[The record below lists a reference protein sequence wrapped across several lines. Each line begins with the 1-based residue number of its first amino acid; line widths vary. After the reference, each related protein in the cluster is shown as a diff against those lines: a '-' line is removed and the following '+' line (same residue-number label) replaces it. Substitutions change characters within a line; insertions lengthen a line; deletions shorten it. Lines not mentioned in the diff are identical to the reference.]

1 MGHQNGPWRVGVIVA
16 LVGGAL
22 VLTGCETR
30 DDGPPAVAGWAEPGW
45 MAQVRQADEEFQ
57 AAMISCYAEFGLEG
71 VRGIGGGTV
80 LMANLADET
89 GQISAGV
96 QARVDAAAE
105 ECNAR
110 VPLPEHQ
117 AWAFDG
123 AAYQRM
129 IELRECIVAR
139 GFEVPAPPSEE
150 LWKDSEPAS
159 AWNPYEA
166 MLGGTGGASLTQD
179 EVATLMTACPQP
191 GPSYY
196 SLAPTGDDD

>member
-1 MGHQNGPWRVGVIVA
+1 
-16 LVGGAL
+16 
-22 VLTGCETR
+22 
-30 DDGPPAVAGWAEPGW
+30 

-139 GFEVPAPPSEE
+139 GFEVPALRARSCGRTRNRRPR
-150 LWKDSEPAS
+150 
-159 AWNPYEA
+159 
-166 MLGGTGGASLTQD
+166 GTRTRRCWAGRA
-179 EVATLMTACPQP
+179 VRA
-191 GPSYY
+191 
-196 SLAPTGDDD
+196 